1 MRICCI
7 QKFPLSCYQPMAGNP
22 TTELSK
28 LLSYVS
34 SFTFGLFFLNCLNAK
49 SLFVLYL
56 IENVKKQFTKKNN
69 LRIVGL
75 YCPIFARGPLGL

>member
-1 MRICCI
+1 
-7 QKFPLSCYQPMAGNP
+7 MAGNP

-34 SFTFGLFFLNCLNAK
+34 SFTFGHFFLNCLNAK

-56 IENVKKQFTKKNN
+56 IENVKKQFTKKTYN
-69 LRIVGL
+69 LRIVGP